1 MQLERTMTSGIGITQ
16 AQAFVEV
23 AERSSFAK
31 AAQHLGI
38 SRSALSSTVR
48 TLEDALGVRL
58 LNRNTRSV
66 AMTEAGERML
76 AQLRPA
82 IENFQA
88 ALESASAYRDKPAG
102 TLRLT
107 VPRPAAKA
115 LIEPMLGKFLSDHPA
130 VTLEISVGSGLSDIV
145 RDRFDAGIRPGHRL
159 EQDMVAVRVGDDARA
174 TIVASPKY
182 IARHAPI
189 KKPADLQ
196 SHNCARMRFASGVIQ
211 PWVFEKA
218 RQTIEVAVTGTLIT
232 SDGDLAIRAALD
244 GAAVARVPEAFVRPM
259 ISRGQLVELL
269 HDWQPA
275 SVGFYLYYP
284 HRRHPTPALQAFIAA
299 LKMQMQR

>member
-1 MQLERTMTSGIGITQ
+1 MATGVGITQ

-31 AAQHLGI
+31 AALHLGV
-38 SRSALSSTVR
+38 SRSALSSTIR
-48 TLEDALGVRL
+48 ALEDALGVRL

-82 IENFQA
+82 LENFQA
-88 ALESASAYRDKPAG
+88 ALESAAAYRDKPAG

-115 LIEPMLGKFLSDHPA
+115 LIEPMIGKFLSDHPA
-130 VTLEISVGSGLSDIV
+130 IVVEISVGSGLSDIV
-145 RDRFDAGIRPGHRL
+145 RDRYDAGIRPGHRL
-159 EQDMVAVRVGDDARA
+159 EQDMVAVRLGDDARA
-174 TIVASPKY
+174 TVVASPEYLATHKQ
-182 IARHAPI
+182 I

-196 SHNCARMRFASGVIQ
+196 GHNCARLRFASGVIQ
-211 PWVFEKA
+211 PWVFEKGD
-218 RQTIEVAVTGTLIT
+218 RTIEVAVTGTLIT
-232 SDGDLAIRAALD
+232 SEGDLAVRAALD
-244 GAAVARVPEAFVRPM
+244 GAAIARTPETFIRPM
-259 ISRGQLVELL
+259 IARGELVELL
-269 HDWQPA
+269 RDWKPA

-299 LKMQMQR
+299 LRPAVRE